1 LLEDG
6 VHLVEEEEQSQD
18 YTRVRRYAMD
28 GLELLLGSDT
38 VVYGR
43 ADSSTKIGVHDVE
56 EGTTITEARSLDMWL
71 ENTIGGCDEC
81 AICYHRDGEVS
92 GYQLL
97 RTDALP
103 AFCGNDEGT
112 ALATMARARSILEF
126 VKRNCTDDAATYCL
140 TRGEGATLQL
150 WRVESQR
157 ATTPFGRACA
167 LLCLRIA
174 RRCTGDLERR
184 RRLLDRC
191 VALADPKRDAAVVA
205 EAHLLV
211 ARTYSIEDDFAVEPA
226 AWRVASPSP
235 KPCRLDAF
243 DDEDEDDAALK
254 RVSAGLSVLRRAQR
268 RKASPENRALE
279 KNLRACGAAARLAL
293 ASRAFRRHR
302 PGLVL
307 RHLALAGQLDPATAA
322 AAAFRL
328 RLAMAYA
335 LCAAVVTAD
344 NLAKHRADL
353 NGAPP
358 SKVKARSEDSS
369 SEDEQRR
376 RRPVKGPPAKLR
388 GDLPVDVGADVET
401 NLSRAV
407 KALLAALR
415 GDDGR
420 CDESEAVALASC
432 LRIAYTALGE
442 HYLTVARVTK
452 AARHFSEGVQLFRG
466 LGDAQT
472 AAWLRGRLAF
482 AQATVAARDGGP
494 SPRKHLKA
502 RAAVGSLVE
511 ALQAFADTVADE
523 DTGASPSFPGV
534 ATISAKHA
542 LAEAKRGAARA
553 SLALAVMAPPQD
565 APAALMTAAE
575 LAADADDSE
584 TAADAHYR
592 LASGGSTDALT
603 HLQQATAFAD
613 KAAHESQSR
622 ARAVDALSTRCDL
635 ATVLLRDA
643 SPEAAA
649 KAVQAVLGAETT
661 LALALSLPES
671 VGRDRATA
679 GALPLVAR
687 SLLAKLAESLKRCCR
702 ACSDAS
708 ALSVEE
714 ELMNNVVKEGVA
726 LKKAYGAAL
735 RLGADLAAGDEPRLC
750 GLLHDLAAELA
761 TV

>member
-1 LLEDG
+1 
-6 VHLVEEEEQSQD
+6 
-18 YTRVRRYAMD
+18 M
-28 GLELLLGSDT
+28 
-38 VVYGR
+38 
-43 ADSSTKIGVHDVE
+43 
-56 EGTTITEARSLDMWL
+56 
-71 ENTIGGCDEC
+71 
-81 AICYHRDGEVS
+81 
-92 GYQLL
+92 
-97 RTDALP
+97 
-103 AFCGNDEGT
+103 
-112 ALATMARARSILEF
+112 
-126 VKRNCTDDAATYCL
+126 
-140 TRGEGATLQL
+140 
-150 WRVESQR
+150 
-157 ATTPFGRACA
+157 
-167 LLCLRIA
+167 
-174 RRCTGDLERR
+174 
-184 RRLLDRC
+184 
-191 VALADPKRDAAVVA
+191 
-205 EAHLLV
+205 
-211 ARTYSIEDDFAVEPA
+211 
-226 AWRVASPSP
+226 
-235 KPCRLDAF
+235 
-243 DDEDEDDAALK
+243 
-254 RVSAGLSVLRRAQR
+254 
-268 RKASPENRALE
+268 
-279 KNLRACGAAARLAL
+279 
-293 ASRAFRRHR
+293 
-302 PGLVL
+302 
-307 RHLALAGQLDPATAA
+307 
-322 AAAFRL
+322 
-328 RLAMAYA
+328 
-335 LCAAVVTAD
+335 
-344 NLAKHRADL
+344 
-353 NGAPP
+353 
-358 SKVKARSEDSS
+358 
-369 SEDEQRR
+369 
-376 RRPVKGPPAKLR
+376 
-388 GDLPVDVGADVET
+388 DVGADVES

-511 ALQAFADTVADE
+511 ALQAFAETVSDE

-592 LASGGSTDALT
+592 LASGGSDDALL
-603 HLQQATAFAD
+603 HLQRATAFAD
-613 KAAHESQSR
+613 KAAQESQSR

-649 KAVQAVLGAETT
+649 KAVQAVLGAEKT

-702 ACSDAS
+702 ASSDGA
-708 ALSVEE
+708 
-714 ELMNNVVKEGVA
+714 A

-750 GLLHDLAAELA
+750 GLLHDLSSELA